1 MTAELTAPLFEP
13 ISVRGMTIPNRTVM
27 APMGRMFAKDHV
39 PSPDAPAYYR
49 RRVNGGVGLVITEA
63 TGIDH
68 PLSADHG
75 GTPHM
80 HGEAA
85 LQAWRAVVQDV
96 HQAGGLIVPQLFH
109 QGMLHGG
116 GTPDQAVESLR
127 PSGTIG
133 TPGSTSFAPHYIERA
148 SVPTQTMTEGQI
160 ADVIAR
166 FARSARNAVALGF
179 KSSNY
184 DARTTRDPR
193 ELEAMGSASDTLLA
207 RPAVLARLTTSA
219 SVSVALIGRST

>member
-1 MTAELTAPLFEP
+1 
-13 ISVRGMTIPNRTVM
+13 
-27 APMGRMFAKDHV
+27 
-39 PSPDAPAYYR
+39 
-49 RRVNGGVGLVITEA
+49 
-63 TGIDH
+63 
-68 PLSADHG
+68 
-75 GTPHM
+75 
-80 HGEAA
+80 
-85 LQAWRAVVQDV
+85 
-96 HQAGGLIVPQLFH
+96 
-109 QGMLHGG
+109 
-116 GTPDQAVESLR
+116 
-127 PSGTIG
+127 
-133 TPGSTSFAPHYIERA
+133 
-148 SVPTQTMTEGQI
+148 MTEGQI